1 MMMIPDIQKS
11 NYKFDYNI
19 HLTSSTFIIGGNL
32 ISWGDTTCALLTRLY
47 RCIIAL
53 KLTNQVG
60 QWGDFSFRWGE
71 GETYSKWL
79 LTLV

>member
-1 MMMIPDIQKS
+1 MMIPDIQKS

-19 HLTSSTFIIGGNL
+19 HLTSRTFIIGGNL
-32 ISWGDTTCALLTRLY
+32 NIMGDTTCALLTRLY
-47 RCIIAL
+47 RCIIGL

-60 QWGDFSFRWGE
+60 EWVDFSFRWGE
-71 GETYSKWL
+71 RETYSKWL